1 MADSEQS
8 SAKHRDHYL
17 QTLGIVQYVPK
28 ELAQETVANS
38 LVEDRTDTKKPAIKT
53 LEQKAKLSHQ
63 STIEALLQTDAEK
76 SPHKQSEDH
85 VKSQVKNDSPS
96 EKLALQLVFW
106 QATDAILIATSVDRQ
121 LPDSQQVQLLSNIIA
136 TIDNQVSGLP
146 QYDVV
151 NWPPHSSMQGGELEA
166 REFLS
171 TLINSKLAAKPTKLL
186 LILGESAQ
194 DWLLSMAQKKS
205 VNAGM
210 VLITP
215 DVTALITPA
224 LDEMLEQPQS
234 KRITW
239 QIICQYLNNTAV
251 SH

>member
-8 SAKHRDHYL
+8 SAKRRDHYL

-28 ELAQETVANS
+28 DLAQETVANS
-38 LVEDRTDTKKPAIKT
+38 LVEDSTETEKPAINS
-53 LEQKAKLSHQ
+53 EQKAKLSQ
-63 STIEALLQTDAEK
+63 SSTIEALLQNNAEK

-85 VKSQVKNDSPS
+85 VKPQVKSDSPS

-106 QATDAILIATSVDRQ
+106 QPTDEILIATNADKQ
-121 LPDSQQVQLLSNIIA
+121 LPDNQQVQLLGKIIA
-136 TIDNQVSGLP
+136 AIDNKVTGIP

-194 DWLLSMAQKKS
+194 DWLLSMTQKKS
-205 VNAGM
+205 VNDGM

-224 LDEMLEQPQS
+224 LDEMLEQSQS

-239 QIICQYLNNTAV
+239 QIICQYLNHTAV
-251 SH
+251 SN